1 MAWNWMTSHTLNN
14 VWEVFCMK
22 IKGVDLKDITIR
34 PLPLKFSGVKSVG
47 PLKSIRSVSLRSQ
60 RSSRTAGAKSV
71 KGIRFKERDLFL
83 TLFLSGFV
91 LGVLYIT
98 MFGKEVVHSTTLLS
112 SYFFS
117 KYERLEFAP
126 EELFLYI
133 LKSRLSTFF
142 VLWLTGLTVLGT
154 LASYGYL
161 FWIGASLG
169 ITMTTAAMKMG
180 LMGIVLCI
188 ACGLPHFIL
197 YVPAIYWMLKKICEM
212 SGNQDRKFRQWGN
225 GKKQLFSY
233 FAVGIFGLVLL
244 FAGAFLESYVN
255 PFFLKPFLKKI

>member
-1 MAWNWMTSHTLNN
+1 
-14 VWEVFCMK
+14 MK

-34 PLPLKFSGVKSVG
+34 PLSFKPFGARSIKPAGFMKPVRQQSRKASGNSG
-47 PLKSIRSVSLRSQ
+47 IKSIKG
-60 RSSRTAGAKSV
+60 SRL
-71 KGIRFKERDLFL
+71 KEKDFFL
-83 TLFLSGFV
+83 TLFLTGFV
-91 LGVLYIT
+91 LGVLYIAV
-98 MFGKEVVHSTTLLS
+98 FGKEAVHSTSLLS
-112 SYFFS
+112 PYFFS

-142 VLWLTGLTVLGT
+142 VLWLTGLTVLGA

-161 FWIGASLG
+161 LWIGASLG

-188 ACGLPHFIL
+188 ASGLPHFIL
-197 YVPAIYWMLKKICEM
+197 YTPAVYWILKKICEM
-212 SGNQDRKFRQWGN
+212 SGNQDRKLRQLGGN
-225 GKKQLFSY
+225 SKKQFFSY
-233 FAVGIFGLVLL
+233 LLVGAFGIVIL

-255 PFFLKPFLKKI
+255 PFFLKPFLKRI

>member
-1 MAWNWMTSHTLNN
+1 
-14 VWEVFCMK
+14 MK

-34 PLPLKFSGVKSVG
+34 PLSFKPFGK
-47 PLKSIRSVSLRSQ
+47 KSIRPMGFMKPVGQQGRRLSGG
-60 RSSRTAGAKSV
+60 AGIKSIN
-71 KGIRFKERDLFL
+71 GSRFKEKNLFL

-98 MFGKEVVHSTTLLS
+98 MFGKEAVHSTSLLS
-112 SYFFS
+112 PYFFS
-117 KYERLEFAP
+117 KYERLEFAQ

-133 LKSRLSTFF
+133 FKSRLSVFF

-188 ACGLPHFIL
+188 ASGLPHFIL
-197 YVPAIYWMLKKICEM
+197 YVPAVYWILKRICEM
-212 SGNQDRKFRQWGN
+212 SGNQDRKLRQLGGN
-225 GKKQLFSY
+225 GKKQFFSY
-233 FAVGIFGLVLL
+233 LLIGVFGVGIL
-244 FAGAFLESYVN
+244 FVGAFLESYVN
-255 PFFLKPFLKKI
+255 PFFLKPFLNRI